1 MSVPVVC
8 ATMLAAMCAPQL
20 RRQREVNKKVLLSNF
35 ALSHKYDAAN
45 GAVLAQRGDL
55 YNVPRNED
63 SKDFVEVF
71 RDIADKLAHTAFRS
85 SVMCTCES
93 SGTTTTDPEILEC
106 TSCGMGVCHE
116 CSGRYQVSSHVLQ
129 QIDVR
134 DNGERPDPN
143 IFERQLRCS
152 VPSILR
158 LGKDC
163 EGNLK
168 NGEGLESYS
177 FQLQD
182 VVRKRGHWELVY
194 GAWEDHGRGR
204 QIAEIRVIIGRTGT
218 LDSDV
223 GVAASIKCFAPAI
236 RNEKP
241 FRGRL
246 KDSARL
252 ILKVKNSDA
261 SPVWEVPVSGTP
273 TKCNLEIVGKL

>member
-1 MSVPVVC
+1 
-8 ATMLAAMCAPQL
+8 
-20 RRQREVNKKVLLSNF
+20 
-35 ALSHKYDAAN
+35 
-45 GAVLAQRGDL
+45 
-55 YNVPRNED
+55 
-63 SKDFVEVF
+63 
-71 RDIADKLAHTAFRS
+71 
-85 SVMCTCES
+85 
-93 SGTTTTDPEILEC
+93 
-106 TSCGMGVCHE
+106 MGVCHE

-129 QIDVR
+129 QIDVS
-134 DNGERPDPN
+134 DNGVRPDPH
-143 IFERQLRCS
+143 IFEGQLRCS

-158 LGKDC
+158 LGNDC

-168 NGEGLESYS
+168 DAEGLESYS